1 VPAPPPEPPP
11 GPESFTFGV
20 PVVHVSE
27 SAASAA
33 VLVLRNGDRRRA
45 SSVTWWTKDGTA
57 KAGEDYADLG
67 KVVMKFAPGE
77 QNRAIHIPIVSDHKT
92 EGPETFYVYFA
103 TDEAAIAAGTSTE
116 QVEVVIDDNG

>member
-1 VPAPPPEPPP
+1 V
-11 GPESFTFGV
+11 S
-20 PVVHVSE
+20 VVHVAE
-27 SAASAA
+27 AAAGAA
-33 VLVLRNGDRRRA
+33 LLIHRKGDRRRA

-77 QNRAIHIPIVSDHKT
+77 QNRAIHIPIVSDHKV

-103 TDEAAIAAGTSTE
+103 IDEAAIAAAQATE
-116 QVEVVIDDNG
+116 QVEVVIDDQG